1 LQPRFLAVQ
10 FVLFLAILYLSG
22 MSAQL
27 FAWLTAISFACSNVT
42 VGHGIRY
49 STPLTATYVSLIV
62 HTTVLWSALLL
73 SGIPAINWVGVGVIF
88 ITGMVQP
95 FMRFFQYK
103 GMEKIGTSRAITL
116 RNSYPVLSVM
126 IGIVFLGEKLTLP
139 GGIGV
144 ILIVSG
150 IVLSSWKLDEQFK
163 NFRWLHA
170 IYPLITAC
178 LTAIVH
184 PLRRYAL
191 MQANEP
197 LFFAALVGPF
207 SLLAFA
213 LFYWTPMNKDKLVWD
228 RRALW
233 PFVFSGVGETLAV
246 LFMLQAFAIGSVVT
260 VSPITA
266 TSPIWT
272 AILAAIFL
280 GRVERFTPASV
291 VGTMA
296 VVAGVIFTIFAE

>member
-1 LQPRFLAVQ
+1 
-10 FVLFLAILYLSG
+10 

-42 VGHGIRY
+42 VGHGMRY
-49 STPLTATYVSLIV
+49 STPLTATFVSLIV
-62 HTTVLWSALLL
+62 HTIVLWSALLL
-73 SGIPAINWVGVGVIF
+73 TSGIPVINWVGVGAIF
-88 ITGMVQP
+88 VTGMVQP

-116 RNSYPVLSVM
+116 RNSYPVLSVL
-126 IGIVFLGEKLTLP
+126 IGVVLLGEKLTFP
-139 GGIGV
+139 GAMGV

-150 IVLSSWKLDEQFK
+150 IILSSWKLDEQFK
-163 NFRWLHA
+163 DFRWVHA
-170 IYPLITAC
+170 VYPLITAC

-191 MQANEP
+191 IQANQP

-213 LFYWTPMNKDKLVWD
+213 LYYWTPMNKDKLVWD

-233 PFVFSGVGETLAV
+233 PFLFSGVGETLAV

-266 TSPIWT
+266 TSPVWT
-272 AILAAIFL
+272 AVLAAIFL
-280 GRVERFTPASV
+280 GRVERFTPASII
-291 VGTMA
+291 GTVA
-296 VVAGVIFTIFAE
+296 VVAGVILTIAAD